1 MSGVE
6 QPTTSPAEF
15 EQVLESAAAAA
26 PALGAMSPGERARLL
41 RAIATGLRA
50 RRDELVPLADADSAL
65 GEARLAGEVERTAV
79 QFEMFAGAVEEGS
92 WLEAVI
98 DRANPEGPLGPQPDL
113 RRMLVPLGPVAVFGA
128 SNFPFAFGLAGG
140 DTASALAAGCPVVA
154 KAHPAQPR
162 FSGPYANVVAK
173 SLAAAG
179 APEGT
184 FGVVSGLE
192 SGRAL
197 VMDPRI
203 TAVGFTGSTSGGRAL
218 ADLAAARPSPVPFY
232 GELGSLNPVFV
243 TPAAAAVRGEEIVR
257 DYLASVALGAGQF
270 CTKPG
275 LLVVPEDSGM
285 AEIVAGEANT
295 APVTLLHDG
304 IGDAYLNGTRALA
317 THPAVRTLAGAPEGD
332 GRTVRPVL
340 ATTTI
345 AELAEFRDELLA
357 ERFGPF
363 SLVVTYRD
371 ADELLTAV
379 ALLEGSLTS
388 GVHAEGPDDADAA
401 ALLPLLASLAG
412 RVLWNGWPT
421 GVAVTWA
428 QHHGGPH
435 PSTTSIHTSVG
446 VTAMRRF
453 LRPIAYQSLPDPL
466 LPAALADANPLGIPR
481 RVDGVLT
488 SASVA

>member
-6 QPTTSPAEF
+6 QPSTSPAEF

-41 RAIATGLRA
+41 RAVAAGLRA

-65 GEARLAGEVERTAV
+65 GEARLVGEVERTAV
-79 QFEMFAGAVEEGS
+79 QFEMFAEAVEEGS

-154 KAHPAQPR
+154 KVHPAQPR
-162 FSGPYANVVAK
+162 LSGPYAEVVAK

-218 ADLAAARPSPVPFY
+218 ADLAAGRPSPVPFY

-243 TPAAAAVRGEEIVR
+243 TPAAAAARGEGIVR
-257 DYLASVALGAGQF
+257 DYLASVGLGAGQF
-270 CTKPG
+270 CTKP
-275 LLVVPEDSGM
+275 D
-285 AEIVAGEANT
+285 T

-304 IGDAYLNGTRALA
+304 IGDAYVDGTRALA
-317 THPAVRTLAGAPEGD
+317 THPAVRILAGAPEGD

-340 ATTTI
+340 ARTTI
-345 AELAEFRDELLA
+345 AELAGFRDELLA

-371 ADELLTAV
+371 ADELRSAV
-379 ALLEGSLTS
+379 ALLEGSLTA
-388 GVHAEGPDDADAA
+388 GVHAAGPDDGDAA
-401 ALLPLLASLAG
+401 ALLPLLAPLAG
-412 RVLWNGWPT
+412 RVLWNSWPT

-446 VTAMRRF
+446 ATAMRRF
-453 LRPIAYQSLPDPL
+453 LRPIAYQSIPDAL

-488 SASVA
+488 PEPPA